1 MPIFAGGLFAGDM
14 FKLIVKLKYNNE
26 MIEVGQ
32 YLPEN
37 LGKDLDGN
45 EVKSSD
51 FAGKPMIIYFY
62 PKDNTPG
69 CTAEA
74 CSIQDDYSRLREK
87 GYVVIGISKDS
98 PASHKK
104 FADKYGLQFLLL
116 SDEST
121 FVNQAF
127 GVWQKK
133 KMAGREYMGTVRTT
147 FITDAEHKVTEIIRK
162 VDTKN
167 AGRQLME
174 TIGK

>member
-1 MPIFAGGLFAGDM
+1 METGEKIPQI
-14 FKLIVKLKYNNE
+14 
-26 MIEVGQ
+26 
-32 YLPEN
+32 
-37 LGKDLDGN
+37 LGTDAEGKV
-45 EVKSSD
+45 VKSDD
-51 FAGKPMIIYFY
+51 FAGKPLIIYFY

-74 CSIQDDYSRLREK
+74 CSIQSDLDKLAGK

-98 PASHKK
+98 PASRLK
-104 FADKYGLQFLLL
+104 FAAKHGLKFILL

-121 FVNQAF
+121 EVNQAF

-147 FITDAEHKVTEIIRK
+147 FVTDADHRITHIITK

-167 AGRQLME
+167 AGAQLLSL
-174 TIGK
+174 IDA

>member
-1 MPIFAGGLFAGDM
+1 METGEKIPRI
-14 FKLIVKLKYNNE
+14 
-26 MIEVGQ
+26 
-32 YLPEN
+32 
-37 LGKDLDGN
+37 LGVDAEGRT
-45 EVKSSD
+45 VKSSD
-51 FAGKPMIIYFY
+51 FEGRPLIIYFY

-74 CSIQDDYSRLREK
+74 CSIRDDYEQLTAR

-98 PASHKK
+98 PASHLK
-104 FADKYGLQFLLL
+104 FIAKHNLNFILL

-121 FVNQAF
+121 EVNQAF

-147 FITDAEHKVTEIIRK
+147 FITDAAHNVVAVIRK

-167 AGRQLME
+167 AGAQLLE
-174 TIGK
+174 VIDSLK